1 MAAGCTI
8 PARGDVVR
16 RKRQAHTA
24 EPRPIPAERSAGGRT
39 PASSAHPAEG
49 IHELHRMIGNRAVG
63 AILRAPTKPSVKAFS
78 AKWKLVKG
86 LEKAARDDDRTK
98 AQTNANALHGSD
110 PVFYR
115 KLLKYKLTKHAG
127 NQAKR
132 QIYLQGP
139 SITALKEAIATQDAE
154 LVNLLKSGIGF
165 LSKDDLVALAKQVP
179 DFFLDNVLVPLQKD
193 PSLARQFKELL
204 LDNYFDPSQ
213 KQLGGQTAQDTR
225 SEGMRAELRTALGP
239 KWVAFAKTIPVL
251 AVAEEAAE
259 HFATQKDAPSEVE
272 IVDHV
277 FDSFV
282 ANRGINIG
290 YYTVSK
296 DPSEKI
302 TMGTGGAPQVTGDL
316 SGAPEV
322 LRTQCDDIM
331 KILREAVRAYP
342 NLKVNFT
349 IGMEKQ
355 ALLTKP
361 LDTQPGGLIPKTA
374 EGNVQD
380 SKGNWT
386 KQIFFTGVTESK
398 NPNSH
403 TWLVI
408 NGKPYDAVLGTKGAQ
423 VAASQDSAFTQTHE
437 GTDDEKGWKTEWTN
451 AAGDRLVKLTNVQA
465 PKNAMGFGTAYKL
478 IRAGEKQA

>member
-1 MAAGCTI
+1 M
-8 PARGDVVR
+8 
-16 RKRQAHTA
+16 RKPVDAIVDPQ
-24 EPRPIPAERSAGGRT
+24 
-39 PASSAHPAEG
+39 G
-49 IHELHRMIGNRAVG
+49 IGALQRLAGNRAVG
-63 AILRAPTKPSVKAFS
+63 AILRAPTKPSAKAFS
-78 AKWKLVKG
+78 AKAKLVKG
-86 LEKAARDDDRTK
+86 LEKAARNGDTTEAATK
-98 AQTNANALHGSD
+98 ATALHSND
-110 PVFYR
+110 PVHYR
-115 KLLKYKLTKHAG
+115 ALLKYKLTKHAG

-139 SITALKEAIATQDAE
+139 SITALKEAIATQDAD
-154 LVNLLKSGIGF
+154 LVDLLKSAIGF
-165 LSKDDLVALAKQVP
+165 LSKDDLVGLAKQVP

-213 KQLGGQTAQDTR
+213 KQLGGLTAQDTR
-225 SEGMRAELRTALGP
+225 SEGMRAELRKALGA
-239 KWVAFAKTIPVL
+239 KWVAFAKSIPVL

-259 HFATQKDAPSEVE
+259 HFATQKTAPTEEE

-302 TMGTGGAPQVTGDL
+302 TMGTGGSPQVTGDL
-316 SGAPEV
+316 SDAPDV

-361 LDTQPGGLIPKTA
+361 LDAQPGGLIPKTA

-380 SKGNWT
+380 SKGSWT
-386 KQIFFTGVTESK
+386 KQIFFTGVTDSK

-423 VAASQDSAFTQTHE
+423 VAASQDGAFTQSHE
-437 GTDDEKGWKTEWTN
+437 GTDDEKGWKAEWTN
-451 AAGDRLVKLTNVQA
+451 AAGDRIVKLDGVQA

-478 IRAGEKQA
+478 IRAGEKTA